1 MSRQTIPFQKPNLLD
16 RLFNRAF
23 GSLVSLGLGFKHTYL
38 LEVYG
43 RKSGKLYSTPVDLLT
58 DRGRQYLVA
67 PRGYTQWVRNAE
79 VASEVRLR
87 KGRQVQEF
95 QLRAL
100 SEAER
105 PPILKAYL
113 ERFRREVQR
122 FFPVP
127 AGSPVDAFAAI
138 APRYPTFELLPN
150 ARVSKGG
157 NLPQ

>member
-1 MSRQTIPFQKPNLLD
+1 MNSPSMPFQKPNLPD

-23 GSLVSLGLGFKHTYL
+23 GFLVSLGLGFEHTYL
-38 LEVYG
+38 LEVRG
-43 RKSGKLYSTPVDLLT
+43 RKSGKLYSMPIDLLT
-58 DRGRQYLVA
+58 EGGKQYLVA

-79 VASEVRLR
+79 VAGVVRLR

-95 QLRAL
+95 RLRTL

-113 ERFRREVQR
+113 DRFRREVQR

-127 AGSPVDAFAAI
+127 AGSPVKMFVPLAH
-138 APRYPTFELLPN
+138 RYPAFELLSN
-150 ARVSKGG
+150 A
-157 NLPQ
+157 